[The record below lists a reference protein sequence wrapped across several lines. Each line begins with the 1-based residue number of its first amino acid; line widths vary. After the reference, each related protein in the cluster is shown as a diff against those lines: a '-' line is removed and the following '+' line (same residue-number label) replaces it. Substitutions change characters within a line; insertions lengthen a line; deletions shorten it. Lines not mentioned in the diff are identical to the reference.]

1 MKTLLEK
8 LENLIAEYKE
18 KLQESENAKVQLSE
32 LNPGE
37 GFETSFGD
45 MIVLEH
51 VGDKTKVITK
61 GFTKE
66 SQRFDEDTPNFAT
79 SEISEYLSKEVLEM
93 FEKEFG
99 SENIVEHITDVIS
112 VDMQKYDSYM
122 GKIRLLTFDEARK
135 YNALIANEELPRWW
149 WTMTPWSTKER
160 GWEYSIAVVSPSGFI
175 FNNGCNDDS
184 GVRPVCILKSNIF
197 VSKKND

>member
-18 KLQESENAKVQLSE
+18 KLQESENANVQLSE

-66 SQRFDEDTPNFAT
+66 SQRLRILQPQRFQ
-79 SEISEYLSKEVLEM
+79 SIY
-93 FEKEFG
+93 
-99 SENIVEHITDVIS
+99 
-112 VDMQKYDSYM
+112 QK
-122 GKIRLLTFDEARK
+122 KF
-135 YNALIANEELPRWW
+135 
-149 WTMTPWSTKER
+149 
-160 GWEYSIAVVSPSGFI
+160 
-175 FNNGCNDDS
+175 
-184 GVRPVCILKSNIF
+184 LKCL
-197 VSKKND
+197 KKNLVQKIL